1 MEDKFLQESLKTG
14 LFEIGDSDDRLKWL
28 QQSIAELQKIFED
41 DFSLLHKH
49 TLVALDPNISDNE
62 PVMIETETII
72 TTYWKALRGKYNEM
86 PRPIIRGVILNALN
100 TVGIADPVAA
110 RIIYLT
116 ALNFY
121 PYAKLNK
128 EKYLVEEMLN
138 ALGEIAE
145 KNAVEQWSL
154 IEEELS
160 LKLGTLKISSLK
172 FSPIKLNGE
181 SFKVKFAEGLENDP
195 TGHGPQHGLHEPSYK
210 AHFIAKTTE
219 AISNSFNSAFEGFN
233 QSVSSTEIEAPIN
246 KFFTEFKKTL
256 DANLK
261 ASFSSLTAVER
272 RSKLLWWKET
282 LYSSSQKR
290 SYRGLDKSILPIL
303 MGSDLNNQLPE
314 ITPISVDYLL
324 RDTLFLLIDKQD
336 SSFKFSDYLSEISKD
351 TLKPILKSCF
361 INIVERDGRISITD
375 FFALLVNDKI
385 KVKDFKTR
393 TGIDASEKITLS
405 ELSVIVLHDLL
416 TQRLISE

>member
-1 MEDKFLQESLKTG
+1 MEDNFLQKFLKSG
-14 LFEIGDSDDRLKWL
+14 LFDIGDSDDRLKWL
-28 QQSIAELQKIFED
+28 QQSIAKLQKKFENNY
-41 DFSLLHKH
+41 SLLHKH

-86 PRPIIRGVILNALN
+86 PRNIIRGVILNALN
-100 TVGIADPVAA
+100 NVGTTDPLAA

-116 ALNFY
+116 ALNYY

-128 EKYLVEEMLN
+128 EKNIVNEMLD

-145 KNAVEQWSL
+145 KNAVEEWLL
-154 IEEELS
+154 IEEEPT
-160 LKLGTLKISSLK
+160 LKLGTLKISDFK
-172 FSPIKLNGE
+172 FSAIELDNSQLK
-181 SFKVKFAEGLENDP
+181 EGMQVAIQNEP
-195 TGHGPQHGLHEPSYK
+195 TGHGSNHGGNSEWGP
-210 AHFIAKTTE
+210 HFATKSSE
-219 AISNSFNSAFEGFN
+219 AISRAFKAALNEFNKSLSPTALE
-233 QSVSSTEIEAPIN
+233 TPIN
-246 KFFTEFKKTL
+246 KFFADFKKSL
-256 DANLK
+256 DTNLR

-290 SYRGLDKSILPIL
+290 SYRGFDKNIFPIL
-303 MGSDLNNQLPE
+303 MGSDLNDLLPE

-336 SSFKFSDYLSEISKD
+336 SSFKFSDYLIEISRD
-351 TLKPILKSCF
+351 DLKPILKSCF
-361 INIVERDGRISITD
+361 GNVIEREGRISITD
-375 FFALLVNDKI
+375 FFALLVNNKI
-385 KVKDFKTR
+385 SIKDFKTR
-393 TGIDASEKITLS
+393 TGIGTSEKTTLT
-405 ELSVIVLHDLL
+405 ELSVVVLHDLL